1 MAWTMVG
8 NLKGPKGDPGERG
21 ATGPKGD
28 TGATGATGP
37 KGDTGAAGTKVTI
50 TSGMPTGGSVG
61 DIAIDPSTG
70 DIYQNE

>member
-8 NLKGPKGDPGERG
+8 NLKGPKGDTGDRG
-21 ATGPKGD
+21 ATGAAGSTGPKGD
-28 TGATGATGP
+28 TGDP
-37 KGDTGAAGTKVTI
+37 GTKVTI

>member
-21 ATGPKGD
+21 ATGPA
-28 TGATGATGP
+28 GATGA
-37 KGDTGAAGTKVTI
+37 KGDKGAAGTKVTI